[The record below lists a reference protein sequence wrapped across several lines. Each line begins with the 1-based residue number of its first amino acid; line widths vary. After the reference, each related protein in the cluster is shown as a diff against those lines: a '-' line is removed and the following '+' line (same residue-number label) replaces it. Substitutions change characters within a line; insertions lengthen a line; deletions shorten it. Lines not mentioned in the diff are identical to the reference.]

1 MFRFFTRLWFGFK
14 EYIVLVVLVIVSFVV
29 LSHNQKP
36 EVKNVRAIAFGSFAT
51 VTSVVSDLIN
61 IANIKSENR
70 QLREVNAELMLQVN
84 RLREYGIQNEELKNL
99 LKLKDTLKYPLI
111 PAAIV
116 SKSFSKI
123 QGTITINAGLQDGV
137 KPGMPVINDEGLIG
151 VVYNSSED
159 YSIARTLKNFDLKI
173 TVKDQRSRIDGIMKW
188 NGENLVIINVPK
200 TYDVEPGDRIITS
213 DISSIIPVPL
223 PVGVVTGL
231 SNIKTGIFNE
241 VKVKPFVDFLRVENV
256 FILGI
261 VESKQIRNLEMN
273 FYKRNEN

>member
-1 MFRFFTRLWFGFK
+1 MFRFFTRVWFSFK
-14 EYIVLVVLVIVSFVV
+14 EYIVLVVLIIVSFVV
-29 LSHNQKP
+29 LSLNQKP
-36 EVKNVRAIAFGSFAT
+36 EVKNFRAIAFGSFAA

-84 RLREYGIQNEELKNL
+84 RLREYGIQNEELRNL

-123 QGTITINAGLQDGV
+123 QGTITINAGLKDGV
-137 KPGMPVINDEGLIG
+137 KPGMPVINDEGLVG

-256 FILGI
+256 FVLGI